1 MLLIQLYPFTYL
13 DSSNNN
19 LLLYNTLNN
28 KFKFIKNNVSIHVE
42 NRTSLILDENT
53 INSNIASEIA
63 QEQYGYIHFTQSLS
77 NNKIMDYYSVLTK
90 YYNDYTT
97 QEWDNK
103 FIVENY
109 IDKIVLNI
117 SESID
122 LFTGSIQRP
131 TTFHQII
138 NKHTIN
144 EVGSHISNFKKLTKL
159 SINTDYKALIV
170 CINEINKL
178 TKKCYNIELNIPF
191 SDFQLQQENI
201 LKLFNGKINLIINN
215 LNHNIKDD
223 LFYHIDKNNNVYFK
237 VVISS
242 EFELNL
248 LESWGL
254 LNNSKLSLEIAS
266 NQKEDKLQDLLCYDF
281 SEIINSKQSVEQII
295 RKENINTLYWGELF
309 IKSNGNLMSNP
320 IFSIGNI
327 NDWSNINFGLLL
339 SETSIWRSTRNRFV
353 PCRWCVLRNICPPVS
368 LIELL
373 SQKQFCKIN
382 RQNYSFI

>member
-53 INSNIASEIA
+53 INSNIASEIT
-63 QEQYGYIHFTQSLS
+63 QEQYGYTHFAKSFS
-77 NNKIMDYYSVLTK
+77 NKKIMDYYSVLTK

-138 NKHTIN
+138 NKHTID

-159 SINTDYKALIV
+159 SINTNYKALIV
-170 CINEINKL
+170 FINEINKL
-178 TKKCYNIELNIPF
+178 AKKCYNIELNIPF

-281 SEIINSKQSVEQII
+281 SEIINSKQS
-295 RKENINTLYWGELF
+295 L
-309 IKSNGNLMSNP
+309 
-320 IFSIGNI
+320 
-327 NDWSNINFGLLL
+327 
-339 SETSIWRSTRNRFV
+339 
-353 PCRWCVLRNICPPVS
+353 
-368 LIELL
+368 
-373 SQKQFCKIN
+373 
-382 RQNYSFI
+382 